1 MTPEFWI
8 NLIAPGII
16 IPLGTFGN
24 GLALWTL
31 FFSKILKQRVASIFL
46 ITLYLADTSSI
57 LSGYLAQWIVNLS
70 RIDISS
76 YYDPNSITYLNNT
89 SIQYIECQPGD
100 GFILLFVYHYASFT
114 VSALTMAALT
124 IERVIVV
131 FSPFQNSAQKQQKPL
146 IILILIGIVITAI
159 LIYLPMV
166 LTETELY
173 WNPETGNFDL
183 YGPYPTWSLSIAMLS
198 AFAIIFPANIALV
211 VKLHKEHKFRRSN
224 SDQSKLHDED
234 ENPGCAPILRTI
246 DLKMTIVLI
255 GISIAFI
262 LLTIPHRFLVV
273 YATLKDMRIEEL
285 PVAITRQFCHINF
298 SCNSIFYFFLASE
311 CREELKKTCPCCLK

>member
-1 MTPEFWI
+1 MWVKKF
-8 NLIAPGII
+8 
-16 IPLGTFGN
+16 
-24 GLALWTL
+24 
-31 FFSKILKQRVASIFL
+31 
-46 ITLYLADTSSI
+46 
-57 LSGYLAQWIVNLS
+57 
-70 RIDISS
+70 
-76 YYDPNSITYLNNT
+76 
-89 SIQYIECQPGD
+89 
-100 GFILLFVYHYASFT
+100 
-114 VSALTMAALT
+114 
-124 IERVIVV
+124 
-131 FSPFQNSAQKQQKPL
+131 
-146 IILILIGIVITAI
+146 
-159 LIYLPMV
+159 
-166 LTETELY
+166 TETELY

-255 GISIAFI
+255 GISIPFI

-311 CREELKKTCPCCLK
+311 CREELKKTCPCCLKWFESTIQYLIINKNIIPDLLYKRWMKKRLLFGTSQQSARLRETQGLSFKRDDFKVRNGYFQTSVCCLK